1 MKKIV
6 FLLYLIFLP
15 FCLLTSGQPA
25 TSTNYASLVNI
36 TSIGYGYGLS
46 LSGSNTSP
54 LPYSDKFINF
64 VNITG
69 FKFSL
74 SRRYVD
80 RYGLTLTNCLY
91 AGLGTGYSGYNGGFM
106 VPLFLDIRYWL
117 NNNILV
123 PYFYGDGGL
132 MLHISDINH
141 GTRMFMNVGMGASYE
156 LSDKIIFKAEGG
168 PFLQMGD
175 SKPRDAFFTA
185 NLGIIFR
192 FY

>member
-1 MKKIV
+1 M
-6 FLLYLIFLP
+6 
-15 FCLLTSGQPA
+15 LTNGQPA

-46 LSGSNTSP
+46 LNKSNTAP
-54 LPYSDKFINF
+54 LPYTDKFVNF

-91 AGLGTGYSGYNGGFM
+91 AGLGTGYSSYNGGFM
-106 VPLFLDIRYWL
+106 VPLFLDIRYFM
-117 NNNILV
+117 NYTIVV
-123 PYFYGDGGL
+123 PYFYGDAGL
-132 MLHISDINH
+132 MLNFDDINH
-141 GTRMFMNVGMGASYE
+141 DTRMFMNAGFGATFE
-156 LSDKIIFKAEGG
+156 LSDKIILKAEGG

-185 NLGIIFR
+185 NLGLIFR